1 MGVRNNRT
9 MQTSAGLTVP
19 ARSYISVGTNELIL
33 RKTHTN
39 TYTLHFVATLW
50 KDQDA
55 RNNNISAIKSFSYN
69 IPITARGLGANM
81 YTAAYTHVKTVYSDT
96 TDV

>member
-1 MGVRNNRT
+1 MGIRNNRT

-19 ARSYISVGTNELIL
+19 ARSYISIGTSELKL
-33 RKTHTN
+33 KKTPTG
-39 TYTLHFVATLW
+39 TYTLSFIVTLW

-55 RNNNISAIKSFSYN
+55 RNNNISAIKSFGYI
-69 IPITARGLGANM
+69 IPIAARGLGANM
-81 YTAAYTHVKTVYSDT
+81 YTTAYTHVKTVYSDT